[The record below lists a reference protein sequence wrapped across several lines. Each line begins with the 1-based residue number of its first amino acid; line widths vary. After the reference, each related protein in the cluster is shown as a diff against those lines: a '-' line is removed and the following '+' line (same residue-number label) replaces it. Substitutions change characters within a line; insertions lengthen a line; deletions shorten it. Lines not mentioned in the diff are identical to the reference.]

1 MECVAKVYGLK
12 AHANESGSVN
22 LKMSLLQQHAALY
35 TDYYELTMAQGYVL
49 SGMHEKKACFDY
61 FFRKL
66 PFKGGYVV
74 FAGLQDLLEIL
85 SNYSFQDDDIV
96 YLRQRGFKEPFLNYL
111 KNFRFKGTI
120 HSVKEGEIIFPN
132 EPVLRVEGTIIE
144 TQIIETLTLNFLNFQ
159 SLIATKASR
168 LKYAA
173 GNRAVIDF
181 GLRRAQGLGGIHA
194 SRAAIIGGAEATS
207 NVFSAFSYGLTP
219 SGTMAHSWVESFDNE
234 LEAFR
239 TFAQIFPDNSI
250 FLVDTYDT
258 LHSGVP
264 HAIAI
269 AHEMEKSGHR
279 LKAVRLDS
287 GDFAYLSKR
296 TRAMLDAHGLA
307 YVKIVASN
315 QLDEHI
321 IKSLEE
327 QGARID
333 IFGVGTSLVIGR
345 EDAALDGVYKLSKFD
360 GKPKIKISENIEK
373 VLVPDVKEVYRYYNG
388 EKMFYA
394 DAVMGVNESDIDL
407 MIHPHQSVKR
417 LSLKGLKKEALMNCV
432 MKEGVMVTEKYTP
445 YQIAE
450 YATQRLQLLPDEHK
464 RFEYP
469 HIYKVGF
476 SPSLLKV
483 RDELINEKLALR
495 EIQIP
500 K

>member
-1 MECVAKVYGLK
+1 M
-12 AHANESGSVN
+12 
-22 LKMSLLQQHAALY
+22 LLNKHAALY
-35 TDYYELTMAQGYVL
+35 TDYYELTMSQGYFL

-74 FAGLQDLLEIL
+74 FAGLQNLLDIL
-85 SNYSFQDDDIV
+85 SNYTFQKDDLE
-96 YLRQRGFKEPFLNYL
+96 YLRQRGFKESFLEYL
-111 KNFRFKGTI
+111 KSFRFSGTI
-120 HSVKEGEIIFPN
+120 HSAKEGEVIFPN
-132 EPVLRVEGTIIE
+132 EPVLRVEGTILE
-144 TQIIETLTLNFLNFQ
+144 TQIIETLTLNLLNFQ

-168 LKYAA
+168 LKFAA
-173 GNRAVIDF
+173 GDRVVLDF

-207 NVFSAFSYGLTP
+207 NVYSAFTFGLTP
-219 SGTMAHSWVESFDNE
+219 SGTMAHSWVESFDSE

-239 TFAQIFPDNSI
+239 TFAKIFPDNST

-264 HAIAI
+264 NAILV
-269 AHEMEKSGHR
+269 AHEMERSGQR
-279 LKAVRLDS
+279 LKGVRLDS

-296 TRAMLDAHGLA
+296 TRAMLNAEGLS

-327 QGARID
+327 QGAMID
-333 IFGVGTSLVIGR
+333 VFGVGTSLVIGR
-345 EDAALDGVYKLSKFD
+345 EDAALDGVYKLSKYD

-373 VLVPDVKEVYRYYNG
+373 VLVPDVKTVYRYYNS
-388 EKMFYA
+388 ENKFYA
-394 DAVMGVNESDIDL
+394 DAVVGVNETDIDM

-417 LSLKGLKKEALMNCV
+417 LSLKGLRKESLMNCV
-432 MKEGVMVTEKYTP
+432 MQNGKCTTKSLTAYE
-445 YQIAE
+445 IAE
-450 YATQRLQLLPDEHK
+450 YAAERLQLLPDEHK

-476 SPSLLKV
+476 SPALLKV
-483 RDELINEKLALR
+483 RDELINEKLTLR
-495 EIQIP
+495 DSN
-500 K
+500 